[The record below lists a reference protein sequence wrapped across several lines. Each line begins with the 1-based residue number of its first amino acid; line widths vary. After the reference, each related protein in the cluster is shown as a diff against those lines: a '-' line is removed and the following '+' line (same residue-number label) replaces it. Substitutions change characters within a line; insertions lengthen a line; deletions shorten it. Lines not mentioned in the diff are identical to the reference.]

1 MVYRFPGGFWYFS
14 SGTPKFRGV
23 RNLRRGIWWWL
34 VVENHEDDDESIKIP
49 KRLCLPTSFLV
60 YHWGTQQKDISRFI
74 YTSSPIKAKGPQ
86 KSLHLLVFQ
95 LPLST
100 EKLKGTPGPI
110 WHHGAKICPHFLG
123 RKTKSQCHQLWKF
136 LPSLCVPS
144 CVLVLKINFCPS
156 VLKKKCNKKRHY
168 ASTTITIFQPIWRRC
183 GA

>member
-1 MVYRFPGGFWYFS
+1 MKMMMSQSKYPKDYVFPLLSWYII
-14 SGTPKFRGV
+14 GEPNKT
-23 RNLRRGIWWWL
+23 I
-34 VVENHEDDDESIKIP
+34 
-49 KRLCLPTSFLV
+49 
-60 YHWGTQQKDISRFI
+60 QKDISRFI